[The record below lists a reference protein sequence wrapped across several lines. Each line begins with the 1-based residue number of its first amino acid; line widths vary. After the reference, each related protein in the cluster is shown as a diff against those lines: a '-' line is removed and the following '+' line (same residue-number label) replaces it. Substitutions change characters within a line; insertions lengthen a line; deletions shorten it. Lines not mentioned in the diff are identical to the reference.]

1 MGSNVCMNELCC
13 STTSSEWKKGW
24 GLKSGGF
31 AILCYSCGSAYEK
44 VAFCETFHLDESGW
58 KECRMCRKR
67 IHCGCIASKYL
78 FEYMDLGGI
87 VCLSCARILG
97 GQALRPIQIPNDD
110 VPSGILAMKN
120 KDDTQTIRVENRM
133 DENILEKGRLL
144 QLGKSVEAREPI
156 QLFKSRNDDKI
167 KREEP
172 IIPAVEVMSCFPN
185 LNQQSLRTSVLEKAE
200 NCIPKQAV
208 KDAPDSFN
216 QPSLNFSLSTPI
228 STSSSGLPFPSGV
241 GKVSP
246 FQQGQKPHHILPK
259 PPKAGSNSGFESKS
273 GISTPTRVARPPAEG
288 RGGRNQLLP
297 RYWPRITDQEL
308 QKLSGDLKS
317 TIVPL
322 FEKVLSAS
330 DAGRIGRLVLPK
342 ACAEAYFP
350 YINHSEGIPI
360 RMQDIK
366 GKEWTFQFR
375 FWPNNNSRMYVLEGV
390 TPCIQNMQLQ
400 AGDTVT
406 FSRIDPE
413 GKLVMGFRKATNNA
427 EMQVSQNSTP
437 ANGGCSTEIPLSG
450 ATDNHTN
457 GGRETDK
464 PLQRNVLSPEK
475 KKVRNIGCKNKRLL
489 MHSEDAMELRITW
502 EEAQELLRPPPTVNP
517 TIVVIE
523 NHEFEE
529 YDEPPVFGK
538 RTIFTSRSSGEHE
551 QWAQCDNC
559 SKWRRLPVH
568 VLLPANWTCS
578 DNVWDSNRCSCSA
591 PNEMNQKE
599 LDAFLRVSKETK
611 RRRIVESSNDGEP
624 SGLDALATV
633 AVLGESMSELGEP
646 SAGATTKHPRHRPGC
661 SCIVCIQPPSGKGKH
676 EATCKCNVCLTVKRR
691 FKTLMQRK
699 KKKQSERELELAQ
712 GKDKDKLP
720 RKDAAAA
727 NEPTSI
733 PMNHPENEAYQ
744 KEDRHDAMEE
754 DVGTSKGQLDLNCHP
769 NREDDM
775 QPEEASGLLCI
786 NTGADTDLPSRTYNL
801 AMTTGKCL
809 LAQTTEETKGKQSNH
824 PDNNRHITPAETK
837 SENEPAQG

>member
-1 MGSNVCMNELCC
+1 MGSKFCMNELCG

-31 AILCYSCGSAYEK
+31 ATLCYSCGSAYEK

-58 KECRMCRKR
+58 RECRMCRKR

-87 VCLSCARILG
+87 GCLSCARRLG
-97 GQALRPIQIPNDD
+97 GQALRPIEVPTDD

-120 KDDTQTIRVENRM
+120 NADTQPIRVENRM
-133 DENILEKGRLL
+133 DGNIFDKGRLL
-144 QLGKSVEAREPI
+144 QLGKSIEAREPI
-156 QLFKSRNDDKI
+156 QLFKSQNDDKI
-167 KREEP
+167 KTEEP
-172 IIPAVEVMSCFPN
+172 TIPAVEVMSCFPN

-208 KDAPDSFN
+208 KDTPDSFN
-216 QPSLNFSLSTPI
+216 QPSLNFSLSTPT
-228 STSSSGLPFPSGV
+228 STSSSVLPFPSGV
-241 GKVSP
+241 GKISP

-259 PPKAGSNSGFESKS
+259 PPKAGSNLGFESKS

-342 ACAEAYFP
+342 ACAE
-350 YINHSEGIPI
+350 
-360 RMQDIK
+360 MQDIK

-427 EMQVSQNSTP
+427 EMQVSQNSAPT
-437 ANGGCSTEIPLSG
+437 NGGCSTEIPLSV
-450 ATDNHTN
+450 ATNNHTN

-464 PLQRNVLSPEK
+464 LLQRNVLSPEK

-523 NHEFEE
+523 NQEFEE

-538 RTIFTSRSSGEHE
+538 RTIFTSLSSGEHG
-551 QWAQCDNC
+551 QWAQCGNC

-599 LDAFLRVSKETK
+599 LDAFLRVSKVKFATFSCPETK
-611 RRRIVESSNDGEP
+611 RRRIIESSNEGEP

-661 SCIVCIQPPSGKGKH
+661 TCIVCIQPPSGKGKH
-676 EATCKCNVCLTVKRR
+676 EPTCKCNVCLTVRRR
-691 FKTLMQRK
+691 FKTLMLRK

-712 GKDKDKLP
+712 GKDEVP
-720 RKDAAAA
+720 RKDGSDMDHAAAA
-727 NEPTSI
+727 AAVNEPGSI
-733 PMNHPENEAYQ
+733 PMNHPENE
-744 KEDRHDAMEE
+744 DRHDAME
-754 DVGTSKGQLDLNCHP
+754 TSKGQLDLNCHP

-775 QPEEASGLLCI
+775 QPEEASGMCMPSLV
-786 NTGADTDLPSRTYNL
+786 NTADLPSRMYNL
-801 AMTTGKCL
+801 AMTTGK
-809 LAQTTEETKGKQSNH
+809 AQTAEETKGKQSKH
-824 PDNNRHITPAETK
+824 PDDRHITPAETK
-837 SENEPAQG
+837 SENEPIEG

>member
-538 RTIFTSRSSGEHE
+538 RTIFTSRSSG
-551 QWAQCDNC
+551 
-559 SKWRRLPVH
+559 LPVH

-599 LDAFLRVSKETK
+599 LDAFLRVSKVKFATFSCPETK